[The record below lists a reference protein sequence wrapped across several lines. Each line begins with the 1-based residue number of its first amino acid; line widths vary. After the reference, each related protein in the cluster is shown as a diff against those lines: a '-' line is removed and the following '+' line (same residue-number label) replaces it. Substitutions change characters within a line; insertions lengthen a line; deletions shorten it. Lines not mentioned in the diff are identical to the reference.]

1 MRDRMWVGVHL
12 TRLAL
17 DSYGTVRFWDVIGW
31 WHGEVHYTIPRIKEE
46 RRVAADLERTFA
58 DNPFGTLTLNTNVT
72 SFTSTVSINTSG
84 TANIISNPCITFGNA
99 SIDFKDSKVVV
110 DPGKLSVGQWQYQG
124 IAIRTGA
131 RPNLVRRL
139 LIGVL
144 TGAEWVGDGKS
155 NKPLAPE
162 YERLAEFIG
171 SLQS

>member
-1 MRDRMWVGVHL
+1 MWVGVHL

-17 DSYGTVRFWDVIGW
+17 DSYGTSRFWDVIGW

-72 SFTSTVSINTSG
+72 SFTSKVSINTSG

-139 LIGVL
+139 LISVL
-144 TGAEWVGDGKS
+144 TGAEWRGDGKS
-155 NKPLAPE
+155 NGPLAPE

>member
-1 MRDRMWVGVHL
+1 MWVGVHL

-31 WHGEVHYTIPRIKEE
+31 WHGEVHYTIPRIEEE
-46 RRVAADLERTFA
+46 RRVAAKLERTFA
-58 DNPFGTLTLNTNVT
+58 DNPFGTLTLNTNA
-72 SFTSTVSINTSG
+72 
-84 TANIISNPCITFGNA
+84 TANINSNPCITFGNA
-99 SIDFKDSKVVV
+99 SIVFKDSKIVV

-131 RPNLVRRL
+131 RPNPVRRL

-144 TGAEWVGDGKS
+144 TGAEWMGDGKS
-155 NKPLAPE
+155 NRPPAPE

>member
-1 MRDRMWVGVHL
+1 MVSCLRDRMWVGVHL

-31 WHGEVHYTIPRIKEE
+31 WHGEVHYTIPRIEEE
-46 RRVAADLERTFA
+46 RRVAAELERTFA

-72 SFTSTVSINTSG
+72 
-84 TANIISNPCITFGNA
+84 ANINSNPCITFGNA
-99 SIDFKDSKVVV
+99 SIVFKDSKIVV

-131 RPNLVRRL
+131 RPNPVRRL

-155 NKPLAPE
+155 NRPPAPE